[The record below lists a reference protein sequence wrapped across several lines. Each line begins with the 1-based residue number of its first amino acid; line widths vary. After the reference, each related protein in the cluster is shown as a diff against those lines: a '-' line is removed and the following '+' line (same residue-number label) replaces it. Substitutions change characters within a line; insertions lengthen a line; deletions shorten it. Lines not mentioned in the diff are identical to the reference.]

1 MEQLQ
6 LPLTQKRTRRRGGA
20 KGGARP
26 FLKWA
31 GGKRQLLKE
40 LRKHVPKK
48 IKTYHEP
55 MIGGGAFFF
64 DLKPGQAVLS
74 DSNERLVRTF
84 RGVRDSVEEVIAHLS
99 SYPHSKPFFLEM
111 RSRDIDSAA
120 DAEVAAW
127 MIYLNKTCFN
137 GLYRVNSKDR
147 FNVPFGRYK
156 DPLICD
162 PELLRACSKVLEGA
176 EINHEDFKAVLDR
189 AEPGDFVYFDPP
201 YVPLSDTS
209 SFTSYTSGGFGID
222 DQRRLRDTAGKLK
235 RRGVHVLLSNSSSP
249 LVHQLYDEGFEHR
262 EVSARRAINSKGG
275 LRGPVGEL
283 IIW

>member
-6 LPLTQKRTRRRGGA
+6 LPLTQKRARRRGGA

-40 LRKHVPKK
+40 LRAHVPQK

-55 MIGGGAFFF
+55 MVGGGAFFF
-64 DLKPGQAVLS
+64 DLKPRKAVLS
-74 DSNERLVRTF
+74 DCNERLVRTF
-84 RGVRDSVEEVIAHLS
+84 RGVRDSVEEVIAHLC

-111 RSRDIDSAA
+111 RSRDIDSAP

-127 MIYLNKTCFN
+127 MIYLNKTAFN

-147 FNVPFGRYK
+147 FNVPFGRYE

-162 PELLRACSKVLEGA
+162 AELLRACSKALDGK
-176 EINHEDFKAVLDR
+176 EINHEDFTAVLDGAKR
-189 AEPGDFVYFDPP
+189 GDFVYFDPP

-209 SFTSYTSGGFGID
+209 SFTSYTSGGFGMD
-222 DQRRLRDTAGKLK
+222 DQRRLRDAAGKLK

>member
-40 LRKHVPKK
+40 LRAHVPAK

-55 MIGGGAFFF
+55 MVGGGAFFF
-64 DLKPGQAVLS
+64 DLKPRRAVLS

-84 RGVRDSVEEVIAHLS
+84 RGVRDSVDEVVELLS
-99 SYPHSKPFFLEM
+99 GYPHSKPFFLEM
-111 RSRDIDSAA
+111 RTRDVDAGS

-127 MIYLNKTCFN
+127 MIYLNKTAFN

-162 PELLRACSKVLEGA
+162 AELLRACSRALQGA
-176 EINHEDFKAVLDR
+176 QIEHEDFTAVLDR
-189 AEPGDFVYFDPP
+189 AGPGDFVYFDPP
-201 YVPLSDTS
+201 YVPLSATS
-209 SFTSYTSGGFGID
+209 SFTSYTSEGFGID
-222 DQRRLRDTAGKLK
+222 DQRRLRDVAGKLK
-235 RRGVHVLLSNSSSP
+235 RKGAHILLSNSSSP

-275 LRGPVGEL
+275 KRGPVGEL